1 MNQTEKI
8 IEVGDCRV
16 RIYGTEI
23 QTATGP
29 VTIRN
34 AALQRTY
41 RGRDG
46 NMGTAYSFRENDIP
60 KAIMALT
67 RAYEFIISKQAEIKR
82 EKESGQEKLGGFGA
96 GG

>member
-16 RIYGTEI
+16 RIYGAEI

-29 VTIRN
+29 LTIRN
-34 AALQRTY
+34 ASLQRTY

-46 NMGTAYSFRENDIP
+46 NMGTAYSLRENDIP
-60 KAIMALT
+60 KAILALT
-67 RAYEFIISKQAEIKR
+67 QAYEFMTAKQAEARKI
-82 EKESGQEKLGGFGA
+82 KESGQEKLGGF
-96 GG
+96 